1 MPPSLNA
8 ECPGLVPRR
17 TGALPTKWE
26 SPAVRDVR
34 GPDEDHGD
42 RGGGLVVSRLV
53 YQRAE
58 GAEVSYTAKLDNGRG
73 SVAGA
78 PR

>member
-1 MPPSLNA
+1 MRPIQ
-8 ECPGLVPRR
+8 CGLSGLGYTPD
-17 TGALPTKWE
+17 E
-26 SPAVRDVR
+26 STINKLGNPAVRDVR

-42 RGGGLVVSRLV
+42 RGGELVVSRLL